1 MGYEVL
7 KLNLEKVPWEKWY
20 QANLLVVDEIT
31 EYSHID
37 DSYAD
42 DDNYGL
48 YKGDDDAAFL
58 HAYDTY
64 RQIKFWK
71 EKRTRTSIK
80 NRRIKRYQNELI
92 NDMKNYLQ
100 ACAGLQVNNPSR
112 ARQLLLIAGTS
123 CCNIELVELIQKQWE
138 AYWDGKNYDYLEI
151 ALDFSDIYVALGD
164 KVLYE
169 EHDLQLA
176 IMLYQL
182 ALLRWKDDEK
192 KHNLLLSK
200 EITIYRK
207 IRDKKYFYASL
218 KNKTELVSDCAKPF
232 TAFFKCYRDLETN
245 MQELLTLSETFAETY
260 KKARNY
266 YIETKRKI
274 SKEEKSTVREEF
286 RICYMMAL
294 EIYQNAFLLS
304 TYVLAEED
312 ESIQSELGKYV
323 IKGLLG
329 VNNEYVKSVRKIM
342 LLTDG
347 KEKDAY
353 KTILALLQ
361 GISCID
367 RISNILVEKEIMQDI
382 AYYTS
387 LETLRYML
395 PERAKENAGKL
406 SVMHVAYMNDPNEG
420 KVLWNY
426 LDKQKHDL
434 QKTQRKEVSYPYV
447 FLKCFTSLID
457 DLPMWEMYGDGA
469 KGCCVVFDNEMYE
482 HERSSLCFY
491 RICYLKKNGNKYEL
505 DLQDNPN
512 ISQGELLEELLLQ
525 LEGISKKLAG
535 NMSALTCFRNLTER
549 IAFLFKNADYKHEQE
564 IRIMFQYSEV
574 SDSFKHVEKEYPML
588 YISPNEYFQIKE
600 IILGPKVENISAKIP
615 YIQEEVERMCR
626 KNGFYIPNITISEIE
641 YR

>member
-1 MGYEVL
+1 MSYEIL
-7 KLNLEKVPWEKWY
+7 KMNLEKIPWRKWY
-20 QANLLVVDEIT
+20 STNLLSVREIP
-31 EYSHID
+31 EYNHID
-37 DSYAD
+37 DDYAD

-48 YKGDDDAAFL
+48 YKGDDDAAFY
-58 HAYDTY
+58 HAYGSY
-64 RQIKFWK
+64 KQIKHW
-71 EKRTRTSIK
+71 ETK
-80 NRRIKRYQNELI
+80 NMRSSVKARRIKKYQNELI
-92 NDMKNYLQ
+92 EDIKNYLR
-100 ACAGLQVNNPSR
+100 ACGCLLVNNSSR
-112 ARQLLLIAGTS
+112 VKQLILMAGTTY
-123 CCNIELVELIQKQWE
+123 CNLELVELVQNYWE
-138 AYWDGKNYDYLEI
+138 EYWDTQDDWYTGV
-151 ALDFSDIYVALGD
+151 ALDFSDIYIALGD
-164 KVLYE
+164 CVLYE
-169 EHDLQLA
+169 QNDFQLA
-176 IMLYQL
+176 IMFYQL
-182 ALLRWKDDEK
+182 SLLKWKNDEK
-192 KHNLLLSK
+192 NNLNLSK

-207 IRDKKYFYASL
+207 IKDKKYCYTSKDKNSL
-218 KNKTELVSDCAKPF
+218 ISHCVRSFSE
-232 TAFFKCYRDLETN
+232 FFKCYDNLEIN
-245 MQELLTLSETFAETY
+245 IQELLALSEAFASSYEA
-260 KKARNY
+260 ARDY
-266 YIETKRKI
+266 YIVEVKRQNNE
-274 SKEEKSTVREEF
+274 SKSIIRDEF

-304 TYVLAEED
+304 TFALAEEEED
-312 ESIQSELGKYV
+312 IQNELKKYV
-323 IKGLLG
+323 IKGMFR
-329 VNNEYVKSVRKIM
+329 VKNEFVKSVSKTMVRINKS
-342 LLTDG
+342 G
-347 KEKDAY
+347 KETY
-353 KTILALLQ
+353 QTILVLLQ
-361 GISCID
+361 SITCID
-367 RISNILVEKEIMQDI
+367 RISSILIEKEIKQDI

-426 LDKQKHDL
+426 LDKQNHDL

-482 HERSSLCFY
+482 HERSSLHFY
-491 RICYLKKNGNKYEL
+491 RMCYLKKNGNKYEL

-525 LEGISKKLAG
+525 LESISKKLAG
-535 NMSALTCFRNLTER
+535 NMIALICFRNLTER